1 MTKTFF
7 KKVDK
12 RSKQGMIDF
21 LKEHLTY
28 NTMNSWNRSTSYAN
42 NVKIYNLGLDED
54 IEDKLYKYAYGE
66 VEIYCLDDLISEMK
80 ESFARDWG
88 YYPGFNGR
96 SGGYIVLYN
105 TCLVDGKRETYP
117 GRPFPTVLDDDY
129 EDIIL
134 SELREEV
141 ELVQAFDKWVDEL
154 LEQIIGLLSDIDII
168 EETYTV
174 ERTRLIAV

>member
-21 LKEHLTY
+21 LNEHLTY
-28 NTMNSWNRSTSYAN
+28 DTMNSWNRSTSYAN

-54 IEDKLYKYAYGE
+54 IEDKLYKYVDEE
-66 VEIYCLDDLISEMK
+66 VEIYELDYILREMK
-80 ESFARDWG
+80 ESFAREWG

-117 GRPFPTVLDDDY
+117 GRPFPTVLDDNY

-154 LEQIIGLLSDIDII
+154 LQKIVDYLSTIEII
-168 EETYTV
+168 EETYTI

>member
-12 RSKQGMIDF
+12 RNKQEMIDF

-28 NTMNSWNRSTSYAN
+28 NTMNPWNRSTSYAN
-42 NVKIYNLGLDED
+42 NVKIYNLDLNKD
-54 IEDKLYKYAYGE
+54 IEDKLYKYVYGE
-66 VEIYCLDDLISEMK
+66 VEIYELNGLISEMK
-80 ESFARDWG
+80 ESFASDWD
-88 YYPGFNGR
+88 YYPDFNGR

-154 LEQIIGLLSDIDII
+154 LEQIVNLLSDIEII
-168 EETYTV
+168 EETYTI
-174 ERTRLIAV
+174 ECTRLIAV

>member
-21 LKEHLTY
+21 LKDHLTY
-28 NTMNSWNRSTSYAN
+28 STMNYWNKSNSYAN
-42 NVKIYNLGLDED
+42 NVKVYNLDLDED
-54 IEDKLYKYAYGE
+54 IEEKLYKYVYEE
-66 VEIYCLDDLISEMK
+66 VEIYELDYILREMK
-80 ESFARDWG
+80 ESFAREWG

-105 TCLVDGKRETYP
+105 TCIVDGKRETYP
-117 GRPFPTVLDDDY
+117 GRPFQTVLDDY

-154 LEQIIGLLSDIDII
+154 LQKIVDYLSTIGIV
-168 EETYTV
+168 EETYTT
-174 ERTRLIAV
+174 EHTRLIAV

>member
-21 LKEHLTY
+21 LNEHLTY
-28 NTMNSWNRSTSYAN
+28 DTMNSWNRSTSYAN

-54 IEDKLYKYAYGE
+54 IEEKLYKYVDEE
-66 VEIYCLDDLISEMK
+66 VEIYELDYILREMK
-80 ESFARDWG
+80 ESFAREWG

-117 GRPFPTVLDDDY
+117 GRPFPTVLDDNY

-154 LEQIIGLLSDIDII
+154 LQKIVDYLSTIEII
-168 EETYTV
+168 EETYTI

>member
-21 LKEHLTY
+21 LNEHLTY
-28 NTMNSWNRSTSYAN
+28 YTMNSWNRSTSYAN

-54 IEDKLYKYAYGE
+54 IEEKLYKYVDEE
-66 VEIYCLDDLISEMK
+66 VEIYELDYILREMK
-80 ESFARDWG
+80 ESFAREWG

-117 GRPFPTVLDDDY
+117 GRPFPTVLDDNY

-154 LEQIIGLLSDIDII
+154 LQKIVDYLSTIEII
-168 EETYTV
+168 EETYTI

>member
-42 NVKIYNLGLDED
+42 NVKIYNLDLDED
-54 IEDKLYKYAYGE
+54 IEEKLYKYVYEE
-66 VEIYCLDDLISEMK
+66 VEIYELDYILREMK
-80 ESFARDWG
+80 ESFAREWG

-117 GRPFPTVLDDDY
+117 GRPFQTVLDDDY

-154 LEQIIGLLSDIDII
+154 LQKIVDYLSTIEII
-168 EETYTV
+168 EETYTT
-174 ERTRLIAV
+174 EHTRLIAV